1 MTRLSGIRAALLLIA
16 LACGSLAYS
25 TEMPQ
30 IDAPERK
37 AVSVRASVAPV
48 YRSEESRV
56 LSAAKTAS
64 IFVATL
70 AIAGIGLTYFFRRH
84 TVSTDPERSIHILD
98 KRVVTPGLLAV
109 LIETDDQ
116 KILIL
121 QDKKSHSAIRLS
133 NE

>member
-1 MTRLSGIRAALLLIA
+1 
-16 LACGSLAYS
+16 
-25 TEMPQ
+25 MPQ
-30 IDAPERK
+30 IDAPELK
-37 AVSVRASVAPV
+37 AVSERVSVAPV

-56 LSAAKTAS
+56 LFAAKTAS
-64 IFVATL
+64 IFVAGL
-70 AIAGIGLTYFFRRH
+70 AIAGIGLTYFFRRR

-116 KILIL
+116 KFLIL